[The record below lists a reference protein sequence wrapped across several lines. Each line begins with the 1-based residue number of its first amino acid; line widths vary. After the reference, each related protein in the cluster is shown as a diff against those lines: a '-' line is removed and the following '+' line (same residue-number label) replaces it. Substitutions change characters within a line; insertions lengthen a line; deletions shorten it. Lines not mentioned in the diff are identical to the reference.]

1 MRTAY
6 LADRTFTPQGIETG
20 VAVIVEQGE
29 IVAVTRE
36 LPADAEIVHLTG
48 KTLIPGL
55 IDIHIHGRQGADV
68 MDASAEALRTI
79 ARALPQTGV
88 VAWVGTTVSAPIQ
101 DIFAALAQVRD
112 FIADPDNARDTRTA
126 TLLGSFL
133 EGPYFTAPFRGSHPE
148 KYLTTPTPQELEQLR
163 HSAGNT
169 LLRAAI
175 APESPEALAA
185 IRWLVNHGIKT
196 SVAHTAA
203 NFEQVTAAYQ
213 QGADCGVHL
222 YNGMSGLHHR
232 EPGCC
237 GAVLY
242 HDMLAELIADGIHVH
257 PVMMNLAYRMKG
269 YRRIALITDC
279 MRAGGLGEG
288 RYLLGAQH
296 ITVRQGE
303 ARTDD
308 GSLAGSTCSL
318 DQALRNMI
326 QHAQVPEWEAVR
338 MASAVPAAYLGL
350 ASTLGSIQ
358 MGAQASM
365 VVMESDF
372 TVAATLIKGEW
383 AYRHSA

>member
-68 MDASAEALRTI
+68 MDASADALRTI

-112 FIADPDNARDTRTA
+112 FIADPDNARDTRIA

-185 IRWLVNHGIKT
+185 IRWLVDHGIKT

-269 YRRIALITDC
+269 YHRIALITDC

-326 QHAQVPEWEAVR
+326 QHAQVPEWEAVQ

>member
-112 FIADPDNARDTRTA
+112 FIADPDNARDTPTA

-185 IRWLVNHGIKT
+185 IRWLVDHGIKT

-326 QHAQVPEWEAVR
+326 QHAQVPEWKAVQ

>member
-1 MRTAY
+1 
-6 LADRTFTPQGIETG
+6 
-20 VAVIVEQGE
+20 
-29 IVAVTRE
+29 
-36 LPADAEIVHLTG
+36 
-48 KTLIPGL
+48 
-55 IDIHIHGRQGADV
+55 

-326 QHAQVPEWEAVR
+326 QHAQVPEWEAVQ

>member
-112 FIADPDNARDTRTA
+112 FIADPYNARDTRTA

-185 IRWLVNHGIKT
+185 IRWLVDHGIKT

-326 QHAQVPEWEAVR
+326 QHAQVPEWEAVQ